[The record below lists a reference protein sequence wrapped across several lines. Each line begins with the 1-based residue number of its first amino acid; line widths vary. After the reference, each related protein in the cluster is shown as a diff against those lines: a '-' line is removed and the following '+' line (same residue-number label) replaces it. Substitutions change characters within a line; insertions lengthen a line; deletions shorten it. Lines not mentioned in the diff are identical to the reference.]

1 MTLTVFERTIGLL
14 SSDCWLL
21 FFLHCDSWTFF
32 APSSRLVPATGC
44 FRYVTYGIFAHWF
57 SLSKMLSLHFRF
69 HLILRR
75 DQTTACFMVFPRQKT
90 WREPPYNPSPLIEN
104 MRGLK
109 FFVARE
115 KLYRRS
121 FKCLARSRQHSC
133 LFVCFFL
140 QCYGLFKAACL
151 VSMAHFPWFCWQYF
165 SLITTF
171 LIHSTRTRTFYCVR
185 DSGIFFTCPIVVSP
199 AKPNRCLLKT
209 TDIFSASYA
218 LLWLALYGFFC
229 FFFTQSGTNLYSC
242 YKFAVV
248 LKENCTPS
256 SANQNWV
263 IVCVHY

>member
-1 MTLTVFERTIGLL
+1 
-14 SSDCWLL
+14 
-21 FFLHCDSWTFF
+21 
-32 APSSRLVPATGC
+32 
-44 FRYVTYGIFAHWF
+44 
-57 SLSKMLSLHFRF
+57 
-69 HLILRR
+69 
-75 DQTTACFMVFPRQKT
+75 
-90 WREPPYNPSPLIEN
+90 

-109 FFVARE
+109 FFVVRE

-229 FFFTQSGTNLYSC
+229 FF
-242 YKFAVV
+242 
-248 LKENCTPS
+248 
-256 SANQNWV
+256 SANQELICTVLQICSCIKGELHSFFSQSELSNCLRALLNASKLKRGVGGGGVLALPGVFLNSGFKMASKIERKEKV
-263 IVCVHY
+263 IACSWNDIKGKFTQQETVALFLQRTSIKNFEKRKMLSRDFL

>member
-32 APSSRLVPATGC
+32 ALSSRLVPATGC

-75 DQTTACFMVFPRQKT
+75 EQTTACFMVFPRQKT
-90 WREPPYNPSPLIEN
+90 WRDPPYNPSPLIEN

-109 FFVARE
+109 FFVVRE

-229 FFFTQSGTNLYSC
+229 FFFSQSGTNLY
-242 YKFAVV
+242 
-248 LKENCTPS
+248 
-256 SANQNWV
+256 
-263 IVCVHY
+263 CVTNLQLY